1 MPATV
6 KSSAPPPEAVFDA
19 EAEAWEVCERD
30 AEGRRHGECRLY
42 RQDGSLKLHCR
53 YRAGV
58 LSGPFTGYHPGGA
71 TARRGEFVAGKL
83 HGPVTRFAGD
93 QLGSEPLRACCV
105 PPGATEL
112 RSSYLEGQLLRELFV
127 DAAGR
132 PLSSDGTP
140 WPERAAGVPEDAE
153 FDDNSDRW
161 CVRGSGTAANER
173 HTLRYYGLDGCLLEE
188 VELAGSRRRA
198 ARRFDASGALIEEQH
213 FDEQG
218 AAAGRWYRRHSE
230 SPFDDPQIVAEE
242 ATMQS
247 GSSIAESR
255 FLDAAGAVVRV
266 VDRGSALDEA
276 ALLASPAL
284 AEGTPEA
291 DSGLIESLVLA
302 GRIREAICAAAR
314 RLARD
319 HDVERFQDFLARFVV
334 RLRPDAGA
342 LRAQAAESAETTSAL
357 IALEALL
364 LGGDAAQVLRLLA
377 STLPPTR
384 GAALDLVNAALCLD
398 PASVRTHVTRALIRL
413 EQGDIEG
420 ALDDAEVV
428 ARESEAAAAALRE
441 LCRLQFPAF
450 SFWPE
455 RDPVT
460 LLPGIETIQLDQP
473 LAAIRRVVQLYA
485 TRLSAVRA
493 ALIARVSAVP
503 GAGEA
508 GLVAARYV
516 ALVARRTARSDGLQ
530 CDHHRRD
537 RRRHRNQRG
546 RDRRARG
553 HGRSRR
559 AGADANGA
567 RKLGGAHLVVLGVG
581 ARPRGAA
588 RSHRAAGG
596 VRDRGRPR
604 HDTLLSRARPD
615 PLGGPDFAR
624 SRRAGFRLG
633 GRRHRRALTHADR
646 GRGGR
651 DPGNPRHVLLACCSS
666 RISHP
671 FKATCAVFELL
682 MLLTPPTPD
691 PGATPL
697 PAGSAADRT
706 GPVTAPPSRR
716 RR

>member
-1 MPATV
+1 MLVTA
-6 KSSAPPPEAVFDA
+6 KSAAPPPEAVFDA
-19 EAEAWEVCERD
+19 EAQAWEVCERD

-42 RQDGSLKLHCR
+42 RQDGSLKLHCQ

-83 HGPVTRFAGD
+83 HGPVTRFAGEK
-93 QLGSEPLRACCV
+93 LGSEPLRACCV

-112 RSSYLEGQLLRELFV
+112 RSSYVEGQLVRELFV

-140 WPERAAGVPEDAE
+140 WPERTAGVPEEAE
-153 FDDNSDRW
+153 FDDNSGRW
-161 CVRGSGTAANER
+161 CVRGSGTAANE
-173 HTLRYYGLDGCLLEE
+173 HTVRYYGLDGHLLEE

-218 AAAGRWYRRHSE
+218 AAAGHWYRRHAI
-230 SPFDDPQIVAEE
+230 SPFEDPQIVAEE

-247 GSSIAESR
+247 GFSIAESR
-255 FLDAAGAVVRV
+255 FFDAAGTVIRV

-276 ALLASPAL
+276 ELLASPAL

-302 GRIREAICAAAR
+302 GRIREAVCAAAR

-319 HDVERFQDFLARFVV
+319 HDLERFQDFLARFVV
-334 RLRPDAGA
+334 RLSPEAGA
-342 LRAQAAESAETTSAL
+342 LRAQAAESAETTRAL
-357 IALEALL
+357 VALEALL

-377 STLPPTR
+377 STLAPTR
-384 GAALDLVNAALCLD
+384 GAALDLVCAALCLD
-398 PASVRTHVTRALIRL
+398 PASVRTHLTRALIRL

-485 TRLSAVRA
+485 TRLVALRA
-493 ALIARVSAVP
+493 ALIARVGAVP
-503 GAGEA
+503 GAGKPAWLPPDTSDLLPDGPLELTA
-508 GLVAARYV
+508 YSATITDETDDVTETNEVTIDERVVTTDLGVPALMRMARGNWAALTWLCWASGLDRV
-516 ALVARRTARSDGLQ
+516 ALPEAIAPPAEFATAADRAMTRCFRAHDQIRSSGLIS
-530 CDHHRRD
+530 
-537 RRRHRNQRG
+537 
-546 RDRRARG
+546 RARG
-553 HGRSRR
+553 VPGFSWEGVDIAELSPTLTEVAAAEALEIRAMFFWLLFEQNLSPFQSDLRR
-559 AGADANGA
+559 
-567 RKLGGAHLVVLGVG
+567 V
-581 ARPRGAA
+581 
-588 RSHRAAGG
+588 
-596 VRDRGRPR
+596 
-604 HDTLLSRARPD
+604 
-615 PLGGPDFAR
+615 
-624 SRRAGFRLG
+624 
-633 GRRHRRALTHADR
+633 
-646 GRGGR
+646 
-651 DPGNPRHVLLACCSS
+651 
-666 RISHP
+666 
-671 FKATCAVFELL
+671 
-682 MLLTPPTPD
+682 
-691 PGATPL
+691 
-697 PAGSAADRT
+697 
-706 GPVTAPPSRR
+706 
-716 RR
+716 